1 MYQAR
6 ELQELCHVQP
16 QPRLHFSAEEQQA
29 IRERFIKA
37 LLQSAL
43 ALHFPGRMQQ
53 ATGPPPP
60 ALVPTTKEHSLLEHM
75 LQQDMDPYTQMLFHD
90 AAFQDSLKLKR
101 YKFSA
106 QDLSEA
112 EQSYC
117 SKHVA
122 FSEAQAV
129 TMLAET
135 RSQENTKWHR
145 ERKVRIT
152 GSKCHEYFTF
162 VPKEN
167 SSWEEKISAMM
178 ADTFRGND
186 ATRYGKE
193 SVTQV
198 GFCVHPLLP
207 WLGYSPDGVIFKEG
221 KPAILFEIKSPVSG
235 QEKKAAELA
244 ADKKLRY
251 INKDGEN
258 LVLNQKQ
265 VFLSSSAWDVFIE
278 PEPHTLLILTIP
290 RCDNHIDMLVRKLQS
305 VYFKHLLPKLAASV

>member
-1 MYQAR
+1 MINRTGIPNLELLTCTDVKQAWGKLKASPMYQAR

-29 IRERFIKA
+29 IRERLIKA
-37 LLQSAL
+37 LPQSAL
-43 ALHFPGRMQQ
+43 ALHFHGRMQQ

-60 ALVPTTKEHSLLEHM
+60 ALVPTTKEHALLAHM
-75 LQQDMDPYTQMLFHD
+75 LEQDMDPYTQMLFHD
-90 AAFQDSLKLKR
+90 AAFQDALKLKI
-101 YKFSA
+101 YIFSA

-112 EQSYC
+112 EQSFY

-122 FSEAQAV
+122 VSEAQAV

-167 SSWEEKISAMM
+167 RSWEEKISAMM

-193 SVTQV
+193 SEPEATATYENLMANEVTQV
-198 GFCVHPLLP
+198 GFLRTSFTAVAWIQPRWCHLQGGQA
-207 WLGYSPDGVIFKEG
+207 GYSP
-221 KPAILFEIKSPVSG
+221 
-235 QEKKAAELA
+235 
-244 ADKKLRY
+244 
-251 INKDGEN
+251 
-258 LVLNQKQ
+258 
-265 VFLSSSAWDVFIE
+265 
-278 PEPHTLLILTIP
+278 
-290 RCDNHIDMLVRKLQS
+290 
-305 VYFKHLLPKLAASV
+305 